1 MNLKDV
7 FKIQEVLKK
16 AGYYDISR
24 ISNEVYTY
32 STQNNISLE
41 SILQR
46 ISNYEPWEYI
56 QGFTE
61 FRGSKFFVTRDTLIP
76 RIETEQLVDIAL
88 NLIQKRKIEKVI
100 DVGSGSGC
108 IIISIAEECRD
119 KNVRFVGID
128 ISKEALSI
136 ATKNDWNKKVEFI
149 HQDLIKKSDLEEN
162 TLVVANLP
170 YIPTKMYEDLDRSV
184 KDFEPKEALDGG
196 IDGLRYYEKL
206 IDIIQKSKRDIW
218 LLIEI
223 EPSTLKNLTRYTK
236 DIPLKIIEDYREKK
250 RFALFHFS

>member
-1 MNLKDV
+1 MNLKDI

-24 ISNEVYTY
+24 ISNEIYTY
-32 STQNNISLE
+32 STQNNIPLE
-41 SILQR
+41 SILER
-46 ISNYEPWEYI
+46 ISSYEPWEYI

-61 FRGSKFFVTRDTLIP
+61 FRGSKFFVTKDTLIP
-76 RIETEQLVDIAL
+76 RIESEQLVDIAL
-88 NLIQKRKIEKVI
+88 NLIQKKKIGKII

-108 IIISIAEECRD
+108 IIISIAEECKE

-128 ISKEALSI
+128 ISKKALHI
-136 ATKNDWNKKVEFI
+136 AAKNDRNKKVEFI
-149 HQDLIKKSDLEEN
+149 HQNLIKRSDLEEK

-170 YIPTKMYEDLDRSV
+170 YIPTNMYEDLDRSV
-184 KDFEPKEALDGG
+184 KDFEPKVALDGG
-196 IDGLRYYEKL
+196 VDGLCYYKKL
-206 IDIIQKSKRDIW
+206 IDIIQKSKKDIW

-236 DIPLKIIEDYREKK
+236 DIPLKMIEDYREKK
-250 RFALFHFS
+250 RFALFHLS